1 MGYLKL
7 TTARTEFLDNWICD
21 ETLYRLLSAHLPHLK
36 NNTFKFTRKLLIQAI
51 GAKAVLSGPSYL
63 MSRRGGVLFTGAP
76 KALDPFRY
84 TYYKSGNN
92 RHRSS

>member
-21 ETLYRLLSAHLPHLK
+21 ETLYRILSAHLPHLK
-36 NNTFKFTRKLLIQAI
+36 NNTFKFNRKLLIQAI

-63 MSRRGGVLFTGAP
+63 MSRRGGGLVYWCT
-76 KALDPFRY
+76 
-84 TYYKSGNN
+84 
-92 RHRSS
+92 